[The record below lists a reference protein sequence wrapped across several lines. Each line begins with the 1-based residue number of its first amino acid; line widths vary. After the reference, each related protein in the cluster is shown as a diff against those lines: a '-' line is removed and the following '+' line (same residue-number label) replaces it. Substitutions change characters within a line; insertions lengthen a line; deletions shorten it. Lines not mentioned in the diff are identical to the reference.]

1 MILGKKNIVLVGMT
15 GVGKTTIGRILSKIL
30 KKKFIDIDFEIER
43 ASGQKV
49 FHIFERYGEIEFR
62 KIEKKIIVKSIN
74 SSENSVISSG
84 AGILNNIE
92 TLDLIKNTCISV
104 FLDIKLSTLVDRLK
118 NNTKN
123 RPMLDNGDLE
133 ENLKNMY
140 YQRIENYKKSNIK
153 ITVDGL
159 SPSDIVKRIIRKIK
173 YYQTN

>member
-1 MILGKKNIVLVGMT
+1 M
-15 GVGKTTIGRILSKIL
+15 
-30 KKKFIDIDFEIER
+30 
-43 ASGQKV
+43 
-49 FHIFERYGEIEFR
+49 
-62 KIEKKIIVKSIN
+62 KIIVKSIN

-173 YYQTN
+173 YYETN